1 MATYDIAPATTSSE
15 IGMGQMRYGL
25 SASANY
31 NASNIYSAGS
41 TDMQTLVSNSITY
54 QPDLDSKTWNTS
66 TPYGFAEMAGQTWST
81 AVTYSI
87 FYSFTDSALGVTG
100 ESYTIKANGVTLVNY
115 TGSTPTTGTAS
126 AAVGATIEI
135 SGSGNAS
142 SAASLEGRYRQP
154 AGSGGYTTAFTD
166 NVVSGGGLLTGN
178 GSFVLGSNNADVE
191 IFFS

>member
-25 SASANY
+25 SASADY

-87 FYSFTDSALGVTG
+87 NYVFTNGALGLSG
-100 ESYTIKANGVTLVNY
+100 INYTIKSNGTTLISTSTAGSGTVTAAA
-115 TGSTPTTGTAS
+115 GT
-126 AAVGATIEI
+126 TIEV
-135 SGSGNAS
+135 SGSANAS
-142 SAASLEGRYRQP
+142 SGANLNGEFRQP
-154 AGSGGYTTAFTD
+154 AGSGGYTSLFTD
-166 NVVSGGGLLTGN
+166 SVGGGGGTLTGN
-178 GSFVLGSNNADVE
+178 GSFTLGSNNADVN
-191 IFFS
+191 ITFS

>member
-1 MATYDIAPATTSSE
+1 MATYNIAPATTGSE

-31 NASNIYSAGS
+31 NASNIYSVGS

-87 FYSFTDSALGVTG
+87 FYSFSDSALGVTG

-115 TGSTPTTGTAS
+115 TGTSPSTGTVS
-126 AAVGATIEI
+126 AAVGATIEVL
-135 SGSGNAS
+135 GSGNAS
-142 SAASLEGRYRQP
+142 TAAGLEGRYRQP
-154 AGSGGYTTAFTD
+154 AGSGGYTSLFTD
-166 NVVSGGGLLTGN
+166 TAGGGGGTLTGN
-178 GSFVLGSNNADVE
+178 GSFVLGSNDADVE

>member
-1 MATYDIAPATTSSE
+1 MATYNIAPATTGSE

-25 SASANY
+25 SASADY

-41 TDMQTLVSNSITY
+41 TDMQTLVTSSATY

-87 FYSFTDSALGVTG
+87 FYSFSDNSIGVTG

-115 TGSTPTTGTAS
+115 TGSTFTTGTAS
-126 AAVGATIEI
+126 AAVGATIEV

-142 SAASLEGRYRQP
+142 SAASLEGKYRQP
-154 AGSGGYTTAFTD
+154 AGSGGYTTAFID
-166 NVVSGGGLLTGN
+166 NVGGSGGTLTGN
-178 GSFVLGSNNADVE
+178 GSFVLGSNNADVD
-191 IFFS
+191 ISFN